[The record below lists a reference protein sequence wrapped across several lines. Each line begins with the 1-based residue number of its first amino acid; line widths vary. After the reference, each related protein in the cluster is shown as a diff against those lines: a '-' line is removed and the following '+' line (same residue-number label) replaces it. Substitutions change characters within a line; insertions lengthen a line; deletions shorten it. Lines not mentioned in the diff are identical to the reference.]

1 VDGALIEAA
10 RKDIPIGWGLLI
22 DFSTREKGDRNGA
35 HGSEYVTLLRACEN
49 QSIPAFKQS
58 KCWVLRLEDA
68 QKLIKKSC
76 SPKIYEVKLLE
87 DLRSEMVRLHSRLD
101 SMFKVVNAIKD
112 TATITAPEN
121 TALLGPLIN

>member
-1 VDGALIEAA
+1 VDGASIEAA

-35 HGSEYVTLLRACEN
+35 HGSEYVTLLKACEN
-49 QSIPAFKQS
+49 QIIPAFKQS

-68 QKLIKKSC
+68 QTLLKKNC
-76 SPKIYEVKLLE
+76 SPKTYEVKLLE

-101 SMFKVVNAIKD
+101 SMFKIVNIIKD
-112 TATITAPEN
+112 TARTAAPEN
-121 TALLGPLIN
+121 TAPLGPRIE